1 MAPLVD
7 AAPLTLLA
15 CCGNKSRKCYRKKF
29 TEHSLTFRAYEKHT
43 RERGSPLNPVTIRVG
58 SIVNYA
64 VNIST
69 SNARG
74 TSTSFVSRYDLIDSF
89 YRREH
94 M

>member
-7 AAPLTLLA
+7 ATLLTLLA

-29 TEHSLTFRAYEKHT
+29 TEHSLTFYAYEKHLRT
-43 RERGSPLNPVTIRVG
+43 GSPVNPVTSRVG

-64 VNIST
+64 VNISI
-69 SNARG
+69 SNARDTL
-74 TSTSFVSRYDLIDSF
+74 TSLVSGLIDSF

-94 M
+94 V